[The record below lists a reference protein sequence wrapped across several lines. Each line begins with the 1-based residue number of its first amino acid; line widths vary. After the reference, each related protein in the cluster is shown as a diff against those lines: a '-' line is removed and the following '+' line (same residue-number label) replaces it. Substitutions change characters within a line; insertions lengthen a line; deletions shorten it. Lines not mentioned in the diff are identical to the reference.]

1 MLKNKKKKG
10 IRAHAPGL
18 IMWEAK
24 AEDLCKFNTK
34 PKKKKKGN
42 ERNGWKM
49 RRIRKDERYRKRQ
62 QAAGTLW
69 APVYQICYLAG
80 PQFPSQ

>member
-34 PKKKKKGN
+34 PKKKKKKEMKETDG
-42 ERNGWKM
+42 R
-49 RRIRKDERYRKRQ
+49 
-62 QAAGTLW
+62 
-69 APVYQICYLAG
+69 
-80 PQFPSQ
+80 

>member
-34 PKKKKKGN
+34 PKKKKEMKETDG
-42 ERNGWKM
+42 R
-49 RRIRKDERYRKRQ
+49 
-62 QAAGTLW
+62 
-69 APVYQICYLAG
+69 
-80 PQFPSQ
+80 